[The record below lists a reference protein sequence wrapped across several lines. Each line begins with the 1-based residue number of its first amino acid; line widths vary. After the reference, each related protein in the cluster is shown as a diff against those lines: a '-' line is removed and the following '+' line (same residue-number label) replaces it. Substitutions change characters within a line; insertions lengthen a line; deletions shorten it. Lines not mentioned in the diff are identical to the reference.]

1 MYSAHLKDSDVVN
14 VTNATTQT
22 SNVKTF
28 FDSIRSSSYAV
39 FDSKY
44 KYTYDKYNDVFRYVP
59 LNGDTAGLAAR
70 TDLVADSWFSP
81 AGFNRGVMRGV

>member
-1 MYSAHLKDSDVVN
+1 MLLLKEADVVN

-22 SNVKTF
+22 SNVKGF

-39 FDSKY
+39 FDSGY

-59 LNGDTAGLAAR
+59 LNGDTAGLDAR

-81 AGFNRGVMRGV
+81 ALVSTEEL